1 MSANMNESFYK
12 DFVRLCN
19 SIGKSPCLVVTECG
33 LSKPCVTRWKN
44 GSNPTDATA
53 MKIAEYFGKYAP
65 VVEAGPKRVVVRKI
79 HVLRK
84 GEARD
89 G

>member
-1 MSANMNESFYK
+1 MSANTNASFYK
-12 DFVRLCN
+12 DFVRQCN
-19 SIGKSPCLVVTECG
+19 RIAKTPCRVAQEIGFSKSIIS
-33 LSKPCVTRWKN
+33 RWKH
-44 GSNPTDATA
+44 GGGVTDATA